1 MFGDGVLIDIN
12 SHQITIALQ
21 AKERIPIR
29 AIYER
34 ISKGGYRPVSIHL
47 RLRGSVE
54 VEGDTFRLKTVPAG
68 QVFKLRGDKLS
79 ELNDGEDVDIQAH
92 LDAQNIP
99 SLKDSDL
106 FEVVVDKIHAS
117 VKND

>member
-1 MFGDGVLIDIN
+1 MLRFYAGARFYFV
-12 SHQITIALQ
+12 QI
-21 AKERIPIR
+21 KRIFTNTN
-29 AIYER
+29 YN
-34 ISKGGYRPVSIHL
+34 VTDT
-47 RLRGSVE
+47 
-54 VEGDTFRLKTVPAG
+54 GDTFRLKTVPAG

-106 FEVVVDKIHAS
+106 FEVVIDKIHAS